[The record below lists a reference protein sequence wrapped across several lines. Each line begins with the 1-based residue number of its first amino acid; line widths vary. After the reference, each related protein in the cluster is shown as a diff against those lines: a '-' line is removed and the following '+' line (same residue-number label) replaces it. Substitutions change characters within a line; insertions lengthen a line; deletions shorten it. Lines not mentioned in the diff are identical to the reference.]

1 MKKFVAILIAC
12 ISILTVTG
20 CGGGGGGGGP
30 APVTSQADQNL
41 IASII
46 GTWKLSQASKSGVL
60 VPVLPNSSG
69 NVGTITFNS
78 DGTANS
84 TDYTLTTYYSASPGS
99 LPSENDSYQ
108 TTNDPPD
115 ISGGTWTA
123 SDGKLYTT
131 NSTGATFVNSVEI
144 KNGELYQTMSDGTQ
158 RVWKR

>member
-1 MKKFVAILIAC
+1 MKKFVAILIIC
-12 ISILTVTG
+12 ISVFTIIG
-20 CGGGGGGGGP
+20 CGGGGGGGAS
-30 APVTSQADQNL
+30 APITSQADQDL
-41 IASII
+41 IASVI
-46 GTWKLSQASKSGVL
+46 GNWKLSQASKNGIL

-99 LPSENDSYQ
+99 PASENNSYQ
-108 TTNDPPD
+108 TTNDPPA

-123 SDGKLYTT
+123 SAGKLYTT
-131 NSTGATFVNSVEI
+131 SSTGETFVNSVEI
-144 KNGELYQTMSDGTQ
+144 RNGELYQTMSDGTQ